1 LKSFSVNGFRSLVQ
15 VDGVPISSPTI
26 VAGHNDGGKTALI
39 DSLSLLV
46 GARSL
51 DEVDRSYLPGTEN
64 RCEATHVEGVF
75 ELDEWEQAEFAL
87 PAEARIRR
95 ITDSEG
101 TSLQCWTPVPADER
115 LADLANCKAPELK
128 ALVREFGLEP
138 EGTLMADNLAA
149 LRTYARAN
157 TVGEAWALAPK
168 GLAARLPRILQFD
181 GKAANPDVAVK
192 AALTARFQALAEDPD
207 LRGRLAEIE
216 ADVKDRLCAE
226 SKSLRDHI
234 MHRCPDLTD
243 VTVDPDISFT
253 HGFRG
258 APLKISRPHGGPVDL
273 TRSGLGSG
281 RRISLAIWE
290 WTSNLLSE
298 QNSTEDEPIEDGEL
312 VAGPVQTIVV
322 YDEPDTH
329 LDYAH
334 QRKVMALIREQ
345 SAIPH
350 VNVVVATHSMN
361 LIDGVDIADV
371 VHLKLESG
379 RSVVELL
386 GTEAHGDIDRFLG
399 KIATSVGLRN
409 SVLLHERLFLG
420 VEGDTEQQAF
430 PHLFRLCEGMSLQ
443 AAGIALWSCDNN
455 EGALHLARYLHDHE
469 RRVRILVDA
478 DSRSIPMFRDKRL
491 EHYFGAERHR
501 IVEFVGEPDSVA
513 ELEALFPDELWA
525 RVANERWAR
534 DKPWTAEDFQA
545 ARGGKF
551 SSIVQ
556 EMLQSGS
563 RTGPGGKPEMM
574 VGLAL
579 SLRSPE
585 EVPSQLRD
593 QFREMRELTAE

>member
-1 LKSFSVNGFRSLVQ
+1 MNGFRSLVQ
-15 VDGVPISSPTI
+15 VKDVPIGSPTI

-39 DSLSLLV
+39 DSLAFLLGV
-46 GARSL
+46 RRL
-51 DEVDRSYLPGTEN
+51 EDVDRSYLSGTED
-64 RCEATHVEGVF
+64 RCEATDVEGVF
-75 ELDEWEQAEFAL
+75 SLNDWERTEYSL
-87 PAEARIRR
+87 PAETRIRR
-95 ITDSEG
+95 IADSES
-101 TSLQCWTPVPADER
+101 TVLQCWIAVPADTR
-115 LADLANCKAPELK
+115 LADLSKCKAPELK
-128 ALVREFGLEP
+128 ALVQELALEP
-138 EGTLMADNLAA
+138 AGTRMADNLAV
-149 LRTYARAN
+149 LLEHARAN
-157 TVGEAWALAPK
+157 TSGEAWTLAPK

-181 GKAANPDVAVK
+181 GNAENPDVAVK
-192 AALTARFQALAEDPD
+192 AALTSRFQAIADDPD

-216 ADVKDRLCAE
+216 TDVKDRLCTE

-234 MHRCPDLTD
+234 MLRCPDLTD
-243 VTVDPDISFT
+243 VAVDPDISFT

-258 APLKISRPHGGPVDL
+258 ASLKISRPHGGPVDL
-273 TRSGLGSG
+273 TRSGRGSG

-290 WTSNLLSE
+290 WTSNLLAE
-298 QNSTEDEPIEDGEL
+298 QNSAQDELAEGGAPA
-312 VAGPVQTIVV
+312 VGPVQTIV

-334 QRKVMALIREQ
+334 QSKVMALILEQ

-386 GTEAHGDIDRFLG
+386 GTETHENIDRFLG
-399 KIATSVGLRN
+399 KIAASVGLRN
-409 SVLLHERLFLG
+409 TVLLHERFFLG

-430 PHLFRLCEGMSLQ
+430 PHLFRLSEGLSSQ

-455 EGALHLARYLHDHE
+455 EGALHLARYLHDHN
-469 RRVRILVDA
+469 RKVRILVDA
-478 DSRSIPMFRDKRL
+478 DSRTNPMFQDKRL
-491 EHYFGAERHR
+491 AHHFGPDRGH
-501 IVEFVGEPDSVA
+501 IVEFVGEPDEV
-513 ELEALFPDELWA
+513 EEFEALFTDELWA
-525 RVANERWAR
+525 RVANQQWKR
-534 DKPWTAEDFQA
+534 DKPWTADEFHA

-563 RTGPGGKPEMM
+563 ETGPGGKPQMM
-574 VGLAL
+574 ADLAL

-585 EVPSQLRD
+585 EVPSQLRQ
-593 QFREMRELTAE
+593 QFHEMRALAAE